1 MHLRHWSG
9 LKLSRHHFK
18 RLMLDPEF
26 VKILV
31 CPDNR
36 TPVREASLEEIS
48 DLNQKIEEGSLQN
61 ISGRKVNDKL
71 DAGLIREAGDR
82 LYPVRKNIP
91 VMLIEE
97 AIQL

>member
-1 MHLRHWSG
+1 
-9 LKLSRHHFK
+9 
-18 RLMLDPEF
+18 MLDPEF

-36 TPVREASLEEIS
+36 TPVRVASEQEITN
-48 DLNQKIEEGSLQN
+48 LNQKIEDGTLQN
-61 ISGRKVNDKL
+61 IGGRKVNDRL
-71 DAGLIREAGDR
+71 DGGLVRAAGDR

-91 VMLIEE
+91 VMLVEE

>member
-1 MHLRHWSG
+1 
-9 LKLSRHHFK
+9 
-18 RLMLDPEF
+18 MLDPEF

-36 TPVREASLEEIS
+36 TPVRVASEQEITN
-48 DLNQKIEEGSLQN
+48 LNQKIEEGALQN
-61 ISGRKVNDKL
+61 IGGHKVNDKL
-71 DAGLIREAGDR
+71 DGGLIREAGDR

-91 VMLIEE
+91 VMLVEE

>member
-1 MHLRHWSG
+1 
-9 LKLSRHHFK
+9 
-18 RLMLDPEF
+18 MLDPEF

-36 TPVREASLEEIS
+36 TPVRVASDQEVTI
-48 DLNQKIEEGSLQN
+48 LNQKIEEGILQN
-61 ISGRKVNDKL
+61 IGGRKVKDKL
-71 DAGLIREAGDR
+71 DGGLIRVAGDR

-91 VMLIEE
+91 IMLVEE

>member
-1 MHLRHWSG
+1 
-9 LKLSRHHFK
+9 
-18 RLMLDPEF
+18 MLDPEF

-36 TPVREASLEEIS
+36 TPVRVASEQEINN
-48 DLNQKIEEGSLQN
+48 LNQKIEDGTLQN
-61 ISGRKVNDKL
+61 IGGRKVNDRL
-71 DAGLIREAGDR
+71 DGGLIRAAGDR

-91 VMLIEE
+91 VMLVEE

>member
-1 MHLRHWSG
+1 
-9 LKLSRHHFK
+9 
-18 RLMLDPEF
+18 MLDPEF

-36 TPVREASLEEIS
+36 TPVRIASEQVIS
-48 DLNQKIEEGSLQN
+48 NLNQKIEEGSLKN
-61 ISGRKVNDKL
+61 IGGRKVNDKL
-71 DAGLIREAGDR
+71 DGGLIREAGDR

-91 VMLIEE
+91 VMLVEE

>member
-1 MHLRHWSG
+1 
-9 LKLSRHHFK
+9 
-18 RLMLDPEF
+18 MLNPEF

-36 TPVREASLEEIS
+36 TQVRVASAQEIT
-48 DLNQKIEEGSLQN
+48 DLNQKIEEGTLQN
-61 ISGRKVNDKL
+61 IGGRKVNDKL
-71 DAGLIREAGDR
+71 DGGLIREAGDL
-82 LYPVRKNIP
+82 LYPVRKDIP

>member
-1 MHLRHWSG
+1 
-9 LKLSRHHFK
+9 
-18 RLMLDPEF
+18 MLDPEF

-36 TPVREASLEEIS
+36 TPVRIASEQEITK
-48 DLNQKIEEGSLQN
+48 LNQKIEEGSLKN
-61 ISGRKVNDKL
+61 IGGRKVNDKL
-71 DAGLIREAGDR
+71 DGGMIREAGDR

-91 VMLIEE
+91 VMLVEE

>member
-1 MHLRHWSG
+1 
-9 LKLSRHHFK
+9 
-18 RLMLDPEF
+18 MLDPEF

-36 TPVREASLEEIS
+36 TPVRIASEQEITN
-48 DLNQKIEEGSLQN
+48 LNQKIEEGSLQN

-71 DAGLIREAGDR
+71 DGGLIREAGDR

-91 VMLIEE
+91 IMLVEE
-97 AIQL
+97 AIKL

>member
-1 MHLRHWSG
+1 
-9 LKLSRHHFK
+9 
-18 RLMLDPEF
+18 MLDPEF

-36 TPVREASLEEIS
+36 TPVRVASEQEITN
-48 DLNQKIEEGSLQN
+48 LNQKIEEGIIQN
-61 ISGRKVNDKL
+61 ISGRKVNEKIDG
-71 DAGLIREAGDR
+71 GLIREAGDR

-91 VMLIEE
+91 VMLVEE